1 MTIHLFRIR
10 ILIFSLLAAGM
21 GILSPVRAATTLN
34 FGRVVHEKN
43 SLYTSIYVYQ
53 KGSVV
58 TLRFGKRGLFP
69 IQSQV
74 DLNHPRMHML
84 EYSTLMFCGLF
95 YQPRPERILVLG
107 LGGGV
112 VPREMRHYYPDSE
125 IDVVEIDPDIPPIAT
140 KFMGF
145 KEDDKLKVHVED
157 GRMFVKKR
165 LRREGAGKYDIII
178 LDAFNSEY
186 IPFHLMTREF
196 LLEVKGILAKDGVV
210 VANVFSSN
218 RLFDAQFKTF
228 LEVFGR
234 CQAFFGDESTN
245 AMLAAPGPS
254 APILTEREAIIQARQ
269 LQDKLKPLFSL
280 PKVAGRLSAN
290 AAPDPGAKVL
300 TDDLAPVNWLRDQET
315 RNDRPE
321 TGVGAGNG

>member
-1 MTIHLFRIR
+1 MKKQPWRMR
-10 ILIFSLLAAGM
+10 ILVVFLMTFLGSF
-21 GILSPVRAATTLN
+21 SPVRSATSLE
-34 FGRVVHEKN
+34 FGRVIYEKN
-43 SLYTSIYVYQ
+43 SLYNSIYVYQ
-53 KGSVV
+53 KGAVT

-74 DLNHPRMHML
+74 DLNHPRIHML
-84 EYSTLMFCGLF
+84 EYSKLMFCGLF
-95 YQPRPERILVLG
+95 YQSQPERILVLG

-112 VPREMRHYYPDSE
+112 IPREMRYYFPDSQ

-140 KFMGF
+140 KYMGF
-145 KEDDKLKVHVED
+145 KEDDKLRVHVED

-165 LRREGAGKYDIII
+165 LRREEEARYNFII

-196 LLEVKGILAKDGVV
+196 LQQVKGILADDGIV

-218 RLFDAQFKTF
+218 QLFDAEFKTF

-234 CQAFFGDESTN
+234 CQAYFGDESTN

-254 APILTEREAIIQARQ
+254 APILTQREAIARARQ
-269 LQDKLKPLFSL
+269 LQETLKPLFSL
-280 PKVAGRLSAN
+280 PKIAGQLSVN
-290 AAPDPGAKVL
+290 AIPDPEAKVL

-315 RNDRPE
+315 RIDRQE
-321 TGVGAGNG
+321 TDVSAGNG